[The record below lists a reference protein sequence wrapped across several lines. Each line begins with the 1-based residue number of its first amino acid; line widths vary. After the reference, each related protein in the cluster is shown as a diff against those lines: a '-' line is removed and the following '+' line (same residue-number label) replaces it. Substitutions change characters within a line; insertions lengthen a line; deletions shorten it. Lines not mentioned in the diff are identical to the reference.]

1 MKINEVTQN
10 QPAMQ
15 GKVKRA
21 SATEVEIEDPKKPG
35 VKTTID
41 LKKAAVTQDDKG
53 NTVVTPNAQKPAGPN
68 KIGVGATISVNPNE
82 M

>member
-10 QPAMQ
+10 QPMQ
-15 GKVKRA
+15 GQVKRA
-21 SATEVEIEDPKKPG
+21 SATEVEIEDPENPG
-35 VKTTID
+35 VTTKVD

-53 NTVVTPNAQKPAGPN
+53 NTVVTQNTKKPEGPN
-68 KIGVGATISVNPNE
+68 RIAPGSTIQVNNNE

>member
-1 MKINEVTQN
+1 MKINEVVQN
-10 QPAMQ
+10 QSMQ

-35 VKTTID
+35 VTTKVD

-53 NTVVTPNAQKPAGPN
+53 NTVVTPNAKKPEGPN
-68 KIGVGATISVNPNE
+68 RIAPGATIQVNQNE